1 MEMTLVVG
9 IRTDNAMVKPCHN
22 QSGQISHLQC
32 NPRITV
38 DTFHYDV
45 NLYFGWLQNRV
56 LYRNVET

>member
-9 IRTDNAMVKPCHN
+9 IRTDKVKPCHN
-22 QSGQISHLQC
+22 QSGQKSHLQC

-38 DTFHYDV
+38 NTFHYDV

-56 LYRNVET
+56 LYRNGET